1 LGHSKHSIALI
12 KELMMKTIILGS
24 LMLAF
29 LGCTNQEVYNAIQ
42 TNQKNQCDQL
52 SGVQRETCIKQLAPD
67 YTTYER
73 ERQELEK

>member
-1 LGHSKHSIALI
+1 MKAILVASLVLALP
-12 KELMMKTIILGS
+12 
-24 LMLAF
+24 A
-29 LGCTNQEVYNAIQ
+29 CTNQEVYNAIQ

-73 ERQELEK
+73 ERKELDKEQE

>member
-1 LGHSKHSIALI
+1 
-12 KELMMKTIILGS
+12 MKIILCAS
-24 LMLAF
+24 LLLVLA
-29 LGCTNQEVYNAIQ
+29 GCTNQQVYNAIQ

-73 ERQELEK
+73 ERKELNKESE